1 MTIDIT
7 TRTSAPDTASGSRA
21 GQVDVRAP
29 RFNAWI
35 TSLVLAVGL
44 LLSSGWIL
52 LFQTIVFAIGAF
64 VGLKYSPYSL
74 AFRTLVAP
82 RLGPVVRREPQPPL
96 RFAQLVGFVFGAV
109 ATGSYVAGAPVVGAV
124 AAGFALAAALL
135 NATTGFCL
143 GCEMYL
149 LGQRALH
156 YLPQRRSKR
165 RAADVRG
172 FLSHQSFRRA
182 TSVRATEGV

>member
-1 MTIDIT
+1 MTIE
-7 TRTSAPDTASGSRA
+7 SAPRTDSVPSTTQNAAHGSSN
-21 GQVDVRAP
+21 GVEPQIDVRGP

-52 LFQTIVFAIGAF
+52 LFQTAVFAIGAF
-64 VGLKYSPYSL
+64 VGLRHSPYSI

-82 RLGPVVRREPQPPL
+82 RLGPVARREPQPPL

-109 ATGSYVAGAPVVGAV
+109 ATVAYFAGAPVVGAI

-149 LGQRALH
+149 LGQRARH
-156 YLPQRRSKR
+156 RFSTPIQTRRTN
-165 RAADVRG
+165 DVR
-172 FLSHQSFRRA
+172 
-182 TSVRATEGV
+182 VPEGV

>member
-1 MTIDIT
+1 MVSDT
-7 TRTSAPDTASGSRA
+7 TPRTASPTTNANGTVLRLSA
-21 GQVDVRAP
+21 APQVDVRGP

-35 TSLVLAVGL
+35 TSVVLAAGL

-52 LFQTIVFAIGAF
+52 LFQTAVFAIAAF
-64 VGLKYSPYSL
+64 GLRYSPYGIVFGS
-74 AFRTLVAP
+74 LVAP
-82 RLGPVVRREPQPPL
+82 RLGPVARREPQPPL
-96 RFAQLVGFVFGAV
+96 RFAQLIGFGFAVV
-109 ATGSYVAGAPVVGAV
+109 ATIGYFAGVPVVGAV

-156 YLPQRRSKR
+156 RLHP
-165 RAADVRG
+165 
-172 FLSHQSFRRA
+172 HQSTRRPTDA
-182 TSVRATEGV
+182 RVTEGV

>member
-1 MTIDIT
+1 MAIGSATRPVPQSSTRGT
-7 TRTSAPDTASGSRA
+7 TGSTDTTQSTQPGLP
-21 GQVDVRAP
+21 QVDVRAP
-29 RFNAWI
+29 RFIAWI
-35 TSLVLAVGL
+35 TSVVLAAGL

-52 LFQTIVFAIGAF
+52 LLQTVVFAISAF
-64 VGLKYSPYSL
+64 VGLRYSPYGV
-74 AFRTLVAP
+74 AFRTLIAP
-82 RLGPVVRREPQPPL
+82 RLGPVLRREPQPPL
-96 RFAQLVGFVFGAV
+96 RFAQLVGFGFAAV
-109 ATGSYVAGAPVVGAV
+109 ASVGYLAGAPVVGAI

-156 YLPQRRSKR
+156 RFPTANLTRRT
-165 RAADVRG
+165 
-172 FLSHQSFRRA
+172 